1 MTDLV
6 LIVVAQM
13 LIVAVSFGCGHV
25 AGKRAERN
33 RKG

>member
-6 LIVVAQM
+6 LVVGAVA

-25 AGKRAERN
+25 AGRRAERN